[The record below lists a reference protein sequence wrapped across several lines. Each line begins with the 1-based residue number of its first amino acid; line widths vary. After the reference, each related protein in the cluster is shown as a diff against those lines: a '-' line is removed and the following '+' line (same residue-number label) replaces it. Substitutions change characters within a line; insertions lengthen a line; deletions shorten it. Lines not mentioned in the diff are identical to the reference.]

1 MRRPAE
7 ILPPSAIYPADQI
20 GLDGG
25 VTLMP
30 MLAHRRAKSLR
41 ATCWSLSMLAA
52 HLSVRRIFVNSTVRK
67 IVETVGVTL
76 VVNSIGKSA
85 ERLEATD

>member
-1 MRRPAE
+1 
-7 ILPPSAIYPADQI
+7 
-20 GLDGG
+20 
-25 VTLMP
+25 
-30 MLAHRRAKSLR
+30 
-41 ATCWSLSMLAA
+41 MLAA